1 MIKNKRIEIFC
12 GTGGVG
18 KTTISTS
25 RALHLV
31 SQGRNT
37 LLITIDPAKR
47 LKQVLGIPEN
57 EEGLVVPVNKENFG
71 IKSEALLDALL
82 LDPNSTLERIIGER
96 IDNDILKTLA
106 RPHGGLNEIMA
117 VLEVQHHFNSGVYD
131 TIVLDTPPGQH
142 FIDFLDAS
150 RKIKHFFDKTFAE
163 IFNVIDDRNKTKKF
177 LTKIVA
183 SGVDKLLTYLE
194 KVTGKTF
201 VAEFTQA
208 IRILYSNRNVF
219 IDGLKLEQELV
230 NPELTNWFL
239 VTSADQVKGQE
250 ANHLFESSSKFS
262 QNDNYIIINK
272 SWSEFIKN
280 WEPEN
285 EKQKALKDN
294 FSHQLNQIKKNI
306 SNFKIETIE
315 FPEVFENQPS
325 LQVRKLLET
334 WEKI

>member
-1 MIKNKRIEIFC
+1 MLKNKRIEIFC

-25 RALHLV
+25 RALHLAK
-31 SQGRNT
+31 QGRNT

-47 LKQVLGIPEN
+47 LKQVLGID
-57 EEGLVVPVNKENFG
+57 EEEQGHVVPVSKDSFSIPENV
-71 IKSEALLDALL
+71 KLDALL
-82 LDPNSTLERIIGER
+82 LDPSSTLERIVGEKLE
-96 IDNDILKTLA
+96 NDILRTLA

-117 VLEVQHHFNSGVYD
+117 VLEVQHHFNSRVYD

-142 FIDFLDAS
+142 FIDFLEAS
-150 RKIKHFFDKTFAE
+150 RKIKQFFDKTFAE

-208 IRILYSNRNVF
+208 IRILYGSRNTF
-219 IDGLKLEQELV
+219 IDGLKLEDELI

-250 ANHLFESSSKFS
+250 ANHLFESSSKFNQS
-262 QNDNYIIINK
+262 DNYIIINK

-280 WEPEN
+280 WEPQN
-285 EKQKALKDN
+285 NNQVALKEN
-294 FSHQLNQIKKNI
+294 FTHQLKQIKDNI
-306 SNFKIETIE
+306 SNYNIQTIE

-325 LQVRKLLET
+325 LQVEKLLET